1 VGLSIVTLAFMV
13 KTGDLGGEISHPEI
27 RAAGAPEVTAPPEGQ
42 EGLGFELQSWT
53 INNPWVFPMCETLHF
68 TGLSLLFGV
77 VILINARLLGVL
89 KNAPFSAIH
98 RFLPLGIFGFGIAT
112 ISGMIMFNSNI
123 PVYSQVPAFFLK
135 MLLVVVAGVS
145 VLYVTIFDDTWA
157 LGEGDDPAPRH
168 KIFAAV
174 TTLLWLGVMYLG
186 RMLPYLGSGN

>member
-1 VGLSIVTLAFMV
+1 
-13 KTGDLGGEISHPEI
+13 
-27 RAAGAPEVTAPPEGQ
+27 
-42 EGLGFELQSWT
+42 
-53 INNPWVFPMCETLHF
+53 
-68 TGLSLLFGV
+68 
-77 VILINARLLGVL
+77 
-89 KNAPFSAIH
+89 
-98 RFLPLGIFGFGIAT
+98 
-112 ISGMIMFNSNI
+112 
-123 PVYSQVPAFFLK
+123 